1 MTLADHPHLPC
12 TCSTLQ
18 GIGRFFVSY
27 LLCTVII
34 FEEIE
39 IIIILRPKKL
49 QKEYLDLVRIQG
61 TGLSPD
67 WAGAERSKVPVRHT

>member
-1 MTLADHPHLPC
+1 MTLADHPHLTC

-39 IIIILRPKKL
+39 IIIILRPGIS
-49 QKEYLDLVRIQG
+49 QNI
-61 TGLSPD
+61 GL
-67 WAGAERSKVPVRHT
+67 G